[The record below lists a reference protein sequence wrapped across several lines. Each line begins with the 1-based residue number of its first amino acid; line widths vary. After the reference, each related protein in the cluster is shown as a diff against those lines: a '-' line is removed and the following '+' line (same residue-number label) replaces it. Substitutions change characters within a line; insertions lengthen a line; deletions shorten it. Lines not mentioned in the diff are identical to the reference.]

1 MKKHDRLFNQI
12 SDAELKA
19 ASKEKARELD
29 VRFATLRKKFAHL
42 LRPRVQEPAK

>member
-19 ASKEKARELD
+19 ASKEKAREGSTVPPGGAKLHFF
-29 VRFATLRKKFAHL
+29 VRTEWEV
-42 LRPRVQEPAK
+42 RVA